1 MQVVTQTDIPEYR
14 LLSQGKVRD
23 IYEIDAETLMLVTTD
38 RMSAFDVIMSRPVP
52 YKGVVLNSITLFWMD
67 RFKKIVPNH
76 LKESDVSRY
85 PAPLAAH
92 REQLEGRSVLVKR
105 AVPLKVECV
114 VRGYLAG
121 SGWKDYLATGEVCGH
136 KLPKG
141 LKESDK
147 LPEPLFTPATKAEM
161 GEHDE
166 NISMERAEKVL
177 GQETARAVRDIS
189 LAMYAE
195 GSSYAAER
203 GIILAD
209 TKFEF
214 GLVNGV
220 LTLIDEVMTPDSSRF
235 WDASLYQPGKSQPS
249 FDKQFLR
256 DWLCAQPWDKTPP
269 PPALPDSIVEGT
281 RQKYFDAYRKL
292 TGRELKI

>member
-1 MQVVTQTDIPEYR
+1 MEVVTQTDIPGCK

-23 IYEIDAETLMLVTTD
+23 IYEVDSETLLMVTTD

-52 YKGVVLNSITLFWMD
+52 YKGVVLNQITLFWMD
-67 RFKKIVPNH
+67 MFRKIIPNH
-76 LKESDVSRY
+76 LKESDVSNY
-85 PAPLAAH
+85 PAALQPY
-92 REQLEGRSVLVKR
+92 RGQLEGRSVLVKR

-121 SGWKDYLATGEVCGH
+121 SGWQDYQATGEVCGH
-136 KLPKG
+136 KLPRG
-141 LKESDK
+141 LRESDK
-147 LPEPLFTPATKAEM
+147 LPEPLFTPASKADI

-166 NISMERAEKVL
+166 NINMAQVEKICGTEMAHTL
-177 GQETARAVRDIS
+177 RDVS
-189 LAMYAE
+189 LAMYME
-195 GSSYAAER
+195 GSRHAAER

-235 WDASLYQPGKSQPS
+235 WDAKLYEPGKSQPS
-249 FDKQFLR
+249 FDKQYLR
-256 DWLCAQPWDKTPP
+256 DWLSAQPWDKTPP
-269 PPALPDSIVEGT
+269 PPALPDEVVEET
-281 RQKYFDAYRKL
+281 RKKYFEAYRKL
-292 TGRELKI
+292 TGKELAI